1 MSDSAPPQG
10 GPRREAETSR
20 DHQHASMIEGLAF
33 SGTPRVRMNWG
44 STPRTS
50 TREAGSTPGT
60 GRMIRWENPLRSVV
74 RRGGEGQSPAP
85 LLRMHDNLS
94 TSFAKRT
101 GQRSA
106 IRRVEGQPAA
116 LKEAE
121 WNAVERGLRR
131 ERRAGAPRMYRADK
145 VREEPGR
152 GQGAAQEH
160 WAAYRTKT
168 EKGPDA
174 GRDQQRIALAPTA
187 LYSNS
192 YFKFVYERAWAHGAR
207 SGRGNA
213 SRQAQTTVQ
222 RWPRN
227 AAGAAG
233 VSAAA
238 LGRNG

>member
-1 MSDSAPPQG
+1 MFSRACSHVRGSAGFNPSNFNQ
-10 GPRREAETSR
+10 R
-20 DHQHASMIEGLAF
+20 
-33 SGTPRVRMNWG
+33 
-44 STPRTS
+44 
-50 TREAGSTPGT
+50 AGSTPGT
-60 GRMIRWENPLRSVV
+60 GRRIRWENPLRSVV

-168 EKGPDA
+168 EKGPEGTNNGLPSHPPPSTQIRISSSSMSA
-174 GRDQQRIALAPTA
+174 LGRMEP
-187 LYSNS
+187 
-192 YFKFVYERAWAHGAR
+192 G
-207 SGRGNA
+207 
-213 SRQAQTTVQ
+213 
-222 RWPRN
+222 
-227 AAGAAG
+227 AAGATQAG
-233 VSAAA
+233 RHRPPCRDGHGMQPA
-238 LGRNG
+238 LRVCRPRRSDETAET